1 MNTPSP
7 RPRTLA
13 IVQARMGS
21 QRLPGKT
28 LQEIGGKP
36 MLGLVLERISR
47 ASQLDGVVV
56 ATTRNAADD
65 PVAKLGVACGA
76 DVYLGSV
83 DDVLDRYYQAARLY
97 GAELIVRVTGDCP
110 LVSPCLIDEAVTATL
125 ETGVDYTSNSRPI
138 STFPEGLDVEVFT
151 FAALEWAWR
160 EAVLGSERE
169 HVTPYMWKH
178 PDLFRLTQLRC
189 PETLPRIRLTVDNA
203 ADLQFV
209 RAVFER
215 APAHQMGWREL
226 VQWIAART
234 DRLPCNTVIARDAGY
249 MASIETDVPRMPRT
263 SKELEVVRPG
273 RVVAVVQARV
283 GATRLRGKTTA
294 DIEGKPLI
302 EHVFDRARACRS
314 VDEVVLATT
323 RQSEDKALLR
333 VAARCGVATYA
344 GSTADVLDRFYQA
357 AARFHADTIVR
368 ITADDPFKDPQ
379 VIDQVV
385 ARFQSGG
392 LDYASNTIEPS
403 YPEGLDV
410 EVFSRAALNRA
421 WRDATLRSDREH
433 VTPYIWRQPQLFQVA
448 NVRLNRDLSHL
459 RWTLDYPD
467 DLQFARAVYGRLY
480 RGRIFGMSDMLELLA
495 QEPELALL
503 NNGFQ
508 RNAGYIASL
517 ESDRKEAG
525 IGTS

>member
-1 MNTPSP
+1 MNTSLS

-28 LQEIGGKP
+28 LQEVGGKP
-36 MLGLVLERISR
+36 MLQLVLERISR
-47 ASQLDGVVV
+47 AAQLDGVVV
-56 ATTRNAADD
+56 ATTRESPDD
-65 PVAKLGVACGA
+65 PVAKLGAACGA
-76 DVYLGSV
+76 GVYRGSV

-97 GAELIVRVTGDCP
+97 GVEWIVRVTGDCP
-110 LVSPCLIDEAVTATL
+110 LVSPCLIDEAVTAAV
-125 ETGVDYTSNSRPI
+125 ETGADYASNSRPV
-138 STFPEGLDVEVFT
+138 STFPEGLDVEVIS
-151 FAALEWAWR
+151 FAALERAWR
-160 EAVLGSERE
+160 EAVLSSERE
-169 HVTPYMWKH
+169 HVTPYIWKR
-178 PDLFRLTQLRC
+178 PALFRLTQLRC
-189 PETLPRIRLTVDNA
+189 AETLPRIRLTVDNA

-226 VQWIAART
+226 VHWITAHQG
-234 DRLPCNTVIARDAGY
+234 RLPCNTVIARDAGY
-249 MASIETDVPRMPRT
+249 ITSIETDVQRTPR
-263 SKELEVVRPG
+263 SGKELELTRPG
-273 RVVAVVQARV
+273 RVVAIVQARV

-294 DIEGKPLI
+294 DIEGKTLI

-323 RQSEDKALLR
+323 RQPEDKALLR
-333 VAARCGVATYA
+333 IAARCGVAAYA
-344 GSTADVLDRFYQA
+344 GSTGDVLDRFYQT

-379 VIDQVV
+379 VIDKVV
-385 ARFQSGG
+385 ARFQGGG

-410 EVFSRAALNRA
+410 EVFSRAALDRA
-421 WRDATLRSDREH
+421 WREATMRSDREH
-433 VTPYIWRQPQLFQVA
+433 VTPYIWRQPQLFRMA
-448 NVRLNRDLSHL
+448 NVRLERDLSHL

-480 RGRIFGMSDMLELLA
+480 RGRIFGMADMLELLA

-517 ESDRKEAG
+517 ESDRKEAA

>member
-1 MNTPSP
+1 
-7 RPRTLA
+7 
-13 IVQARMGS
+13 
-21 QRLPGKT
+21 
-28 LQEIGGKP
+28 
-36 MLGLVLERISR
+36 
-47 ASQLDGVVV
+47 V
-56 ATTRNAADD
+56 A
-65 PVAKLGVACGA
+65 
-76 DVYLGSV
+76 
-83 DDVLDRYYQAARLY
+83 
-97 GAELIVRVTGDCP
+97 
-110 LVSPCLIDEAVTATL
+110 PCLIDEAVTAAL
-125 ETGVDYTSNSRPI
+125 ETGADYTSNSRPI

-151 FAALEWAWR
+151 FAAIERAWR

-169 HVTPYMWKH
+169 HVTPYIWKH
-178 PDLFRLTQLRC
+178 PALFRLTQLRC

-203 ADLQFV
+203 ADLEFV
-209 RAVFER
+209 RAVFAQAAADE
-215 APAHQMGWREL
+215 MGWREL
-226 VQWIAART
+226 VHWIAAHL
-234 DRLPCNTVIARDAGY
+234 DQLPCNTVIARDAGY
-249 MASIETDVPRMPRT
+249 MASIGIDVPRMPRT
-263 SKELEVVRPG
+263 AKELETMRPG
-273 RVVAVVQARV
+273 RVVAIVQARV

-302 EHVFDRARACRS
+302 EHVFDRARACRG

-323 RQSEDKALLR
+323 REPEDRALLR
-333 VAARCGVATYA
+333 VAARCGVPGYA
-344 GSTADVLDRFYQA
+344 GSTLDVLDRFHQA
-357 AARFHADTIVR
+357 AVRFHVDTIVR

-379 VIDQVV
+379 VIDEVV

-410 EVFSRAALNRA
+410 EVFSRAALDRA
-421 WRDATLRSDREH
+421 WRDATLHSDREH

-448 NVRLNRDLSHL
+448 NVRLDRDLSHM

-480 RGRIFGMSDMLELLA
+480 RGQIFGMADMLELLA

-517 ESDRKEAG
+517 ESDRKETR